1 MDFVSEKLKMNLK
14 GLPENYVVL
23 LLSDSNNYLET
34 NLALLKAL
42 TEDGDTVIFV
52 TMIRPSEV
60 LVKLFDQNGINKDK
74 IYIIDCV
81 STLTEQYK
89 KHTSHEVFVQPNN
102 LSAIAMAINE
112 MALRLEG
119 KKVVVFDSP
128 TTLMVYNTLNEIMK
142 FALFVTSK
150 IRLENLRGIL
160 LSVEEDMKTDI
171 LSNLSHVSDKV
182 INLNK

>member
-1 MDFVSEKLKMNLK
+1 MDFVAEKLKMNLK

-23 LLSDSNNYLET
+23 LISDSNTYLDT
-34 NLALLKAL
+34 NLALLRSL
-42 TEDGDTVIFV
+42 ISDGDKVIFV
-52 TMIRPSEV
+52 TMIRPAEV
-60 LVKLFDQNGINKDK
+60 LHKLFDQNGIDKDK
-74 IYIIDCV
+74 VFMVDCV
-81 STLTEQYK
+81 TTLTEKYI
-89 KHTSHEVFVQPNN
+89 KHTDREIFVQPNN

-112 MALRLEG
+112 TALRVEG

-128 TTLMVYNTLNEIMK
+128 STLLVYNSLNEIMK
-142 FALFVTSK
+142 FALFVSSK

-171 LSNLSHVSDKV
+171 ISSLSHVSDRV